1 LLLLLLLLQGNWDCA
16 KKILRNHGLR
26 GIYSGYLS
34 TLLRDM
40 QGYAWFF
47 FGYEATVHYL
57 AGPGKTKADLEYWQ
71 VGVKQLRFRPGC
83 SALILNQVISRET
96 GIPVL
101 CRSAAESLTTSVMC
115 MLSRQFA
122 CDRFACCA

>member
-1 LLLLLLLLQGNWDCA
+1 V
-16 KKILRNHGLR
+16 
-26 GIYSGYLS
+26 S

-71 VGVKQLRFRPGC
+71 VSWVHFSLNLFELQCAAVDGQQRPCSDVFR
-83 SALILNQVISRET
+83 
-96 GIPVL
+96 
-101 CRSAAESLTTSVMC
+101 
-115 MLSRQFA
+115 A
-122 CDRFACCA
+122 CACT

>member
-1 LLLLLLLLQGNWDCA
+1 VLLPHLQGNWDCA
-16 KKILRNHGLR
+16 RKILRNHGLR

-47 FGYEATVHYL
+47 FGYEATVQYL

-71 VGVKQLRFRPGC
+71 VRSTNTRP
-83 SALILNQVISRET
+83 
-96 GIPVL
+96 
-101 CRSAAESLTTSVMC
+101 SLSSSCLFGTYACVASVV
-115 MLSRQFA
+115 QH
-122 CDRFACCA
+122 CAWG

>member
-1 LLLLLLLLQGNWDCA
+1 LLLLQGNWDCA

-71 VGVKQLRFRPGC
+71 VGAEMQSV
-83 SALILNQVISRET
+83 SAVIAWALQSLYTWQVLV
-96 GIPVL
+96 G
-101 CRSAAESLTTSVMC
+101 
-115 MLSRQFA
+115 FA
-122 CDRFACCA
+122 NVT